1 MRSFFSKLKSVELEV
16 IYNDEYDENIKNQLQ
31 MLVYLI
37 ESGKLYRTEIGK
49 FLCKNFRKSPEQ
61 LLEKWNSSHE
71 HKKSPNTLRCQ
82 ISNASKQVT
91 SIFGAEFDKAYY
103 EKNEEAIKQISDLVD
118 ALWCGDLDLDFDDL
132 YISEVR
138 DALVSE
144 TVVTTYKVEDCLA
157 EIEVLKR
164 LKRTNIQELLDGVDK
179 NKLIFL
185 RSVMIKPLI
194 GSRAGDIN
202 YPKLELLRL
211 LNGVNDTDIP
221 LLENGFDYIDIVNPV
236 VPMAPAYI
244 PKKCDEYEVDSM
256 DDLLKIFEEFSSKPS
271 DNNNTQS
278 SNAEKICR
286 LLELYTA
293 EGLKKYLS
301 KYNSCDIHAA
311 LSSIKI

>member
-1 MRSFFSKLKSVELEV
+1 MRSFFSKLRAVESCVIGEIEYSVE
-16 IYNDEYDENIKNQLQ
+16 IQNQLQ
-31 MLVYLI
+31 KLVSLI

-49 FLCKNFRKSPEQ
+49 FLCANFRKTQEQ
-61 LLEKWNSSHE
+61 LLKNWNSTHE
-71 HKKSPNTLRCQ
+71 YEKNPNTLRCQ
-82 ISNASKQVT
+82 ISNTSKQL
-91 SIFGAEFDKAYY
+91 SAIFGVNFDKAYY
-103 EKNEEAIKQISDLVD
+103 EKKEEDISRISDLVD
-118 ALWCGDLDLDFDDL
+118 ALWYGVDLDFEDL

-138 DALVSE
+138 DELLSS
-144 TVVTTYKVEDCLA
+144 TVAKKYRAEECLE
-157 EIEVLKR
+157 EIGVLKKLTR
-164 LKRTNIQELLDGVDK
+164 SNIHELLNDVDK

-202 YPKLELLRL
+202 YQKLELLRL